1 MNQHIEIQVGS
12 AKSGALSEKKAR
24 PDAARKENIFNRDIQ
39 LFNSFNDK
47 KKERFYMDL
56 RILLMAGIDLKTALE
71 LIIEE
76 QPKEKDKVFFG
87 TIYDDVI
94 KGKSLADALKKS
106 GKFSEYEYFS
116 IEIGEES
123 NRLNEVLEELMNYY
137 SDQAALKKQI
147 ISVLSYPMFVFVI
160 TIGLVYFMLTSVVP
174 MFADV
179 FKQFGSELPS
189 LTLKVIY
196 LSENFPFYAM
206 ITAIVVIG
214 IGLLVYWQKNE
225 IWFRNGTSSVFLKI
239 PKVGQLIKLVYL
251 ARFTQAM
258 HLLLASKTP
267 LVRSLELTT
276 RMIKFYPLQ
285 VAITQMKEDVT
296 KGKTL
301 HESMS
306 AFSIFPKRMLSLIKV
321 GEQVNQLETMLGKLS
336 KQYNEELKY
345 QTNVIGKIME
355 PLILLIIGCIV
366 GVILVAMYMPM
377 FNLSNLMAQ

>member
-1 MNQHIEIQVGS
+1 MSFKVNQHNEILVGS
-12 AKSGALSEKKAR
+12 SKSETLSQVK
-24 PDAARKENIFNRDIQ
+24 KENIFNRDIQ
-39 LFNSFNDK
+39 LFNTFNDK

-56 RILLMAGIDLKTALE
+56 RILLMAGIDLKSALE

-76 QPKEKDKVFFG
+76 QPKEKDKVFFSAV
-87 TIYDDVI
+87 YDDVI
-94 KGKSLADALKKS
+94 KGKSLADALKKT

-137 SDQAALKKQI
+137 ADQAALKKQI

-179 FKQFGSELPS
+179 FKQFGSELPP

-196 LSENFPFYAM
+196 LADNFPFYATVTV
-206 ITAIVVIG
+206 ILIIG
-214 IGLLVYWQKNE
+214 ISLFVYWQRNE
-225 IWFRNGTSSVFLKI
+225 DYFRKTTSSVFLRI
-239 PKVGQLIKLVYL
+239 PKVGQLLKLVYL
-251 ARFTQAM
+251 SRFTQAM
-258 HLLLASKTP
+258 HLLLAAKTP
-267 LVRSLELTT
+267 LVRSLELTE

-285 VAITQMKEDVT
+285 VAIKQMQEDI
-296 KGKTL
+296 KTGSSL
-301 HESMS
+301 HAGMS
-306 AFSIFPKRMLSLIKV
+306 KFSIFPKRMLSLIKV
-321 GEQVNQLETMLGKLS
+321 GEEVNQLEVMLGKLS

>member
-1 MNQHIEIQVGS
+1 MSFNLNQHSEAVVS
-12 AKSGALSEKKAR
+12 ATKTKTISSEKK
-24 PDAARKENIFNRDIQ
+24 ESIFTRDIQ
-39 LFNSFNDK
+39 LFGGFNDK

-56 RILLMAGIDLKTALE
+56 RILLTAGIDLKSALE

-76 QPKEKDKVFFG
+76 QPKQKEKNFFTG
-87 TIYDDVI
+87 IYNDVI
-94 KGKSLADALKKS
+94 KGKSLAESLKQT

-137 SDQAALKKQI
+137 ADQSALKKQI
-147 ISVLSYPMFVFVI
+147 VSVLSYPAFVFVI

-179 FKQFGSELPS
+179 FKQFGSELPP

-206 ITAIVVIG
+206 VGIITIIG
-214 IGLLVYWQKNE
+214 VGLFVYWQKNE
-225 IWFRNGTSSVFLKI
+225 EWFRKSTSSFFIRI
-239 PKVGQLIKLVYL
+239 PKVGQLLKLIYL
-251 ARFTQAM
+251 SRFTQAM

-267 LVRSLELTT
+267 LVRSLELTE
-276 RMIKFYPLQ
+276 RMVKFYPLQ
-285 VAITQMKEDVT
+285 IAIKQMREDVT
-296 KGKTL
+296 TGKSL
-301 HESMS
+301 HSGMS

-321 GEQVNQLETMLGKLS
+321 GEEVNQLEIMLGKLS

-355 PLILLIIGCIV
+355 PLILLVIGCIV